1 MSFTLELF
9 GARSY
14 EIGYNLFLEITGLAI
29 CLKPFT
35 ILTKNSTFKT
45 VSPSLF
51 DANICFDESYHRL
64 ICLNHGSYISSG
76 NSGIHINNGI
86 SSKPDAIWLS
96 AFFFSELKSNYW
108 SVLLFSLLLSE
119 VPICSVLT
127 LYKTNL
133 SLSLPN
139 YQ

>member
-14 EIGYNLFLEITGLAI
+14 EIGYNLFLEISGPLAI

-45 VSPSLF
+45 VSPTLF

-64 ICLNHGSYISSG
+64 ICLNRGSYISSG
-76 NSGIHINNGI
+76 NSGIHIDNGI
-86 SSKPDAIWLS
+86 SSKPGAIWLS
-96 AFFFSELKSNYW
+96 AFFFSEFKSNYW
-108 SVLLFSLLLSE
+108 SVLLFSLLPSE
-119 VPICSVLT
+119 VFVLYW
-127 LYKTNL
+127 LCIKK
-133 SLSLPN
+133 SFSFSP
-139 YQ
+139 